1 MLIDTLDMIAEAYKI
16 PDKEHSMLHVNS
28 RSSWIKL
35 VTTVV
40 DSGLVKP
47 RKKTIQ
53 VLAKNWEKIL
63 YNKYS
68 LLN

>member
-1 MLIDTLDMIAEAYKI
+1 MLIDTLDTIAKAYKI

-28 RSSWIKL
+28 RECWIDL
-35 VTTVV
+35 VYKIV
-40 DSGLVKP
+40 DSGLVDPK
-47 RKKTIQ
+47 KKTIQ
-53 VLAKNWEKIL
+53 VLAKNWETIL

>member
-1 MLIDTLDMIAEAYKI
+1 MLIDTLDSIAEAYRI
-16 PDKEHSMLHVNS
+16 PAKQHPMLHINS
-28 RSSWIKL
+28 RSSWIEL